1 MNATSNLSPPE
12 IILPGGGV
20 LEGVVILSQLVVVRP
35 QPINL
40 LLTVGVGVDQTHDGV
55 LQLVIEGVTRI
66 VGRVQIVIHGAVS
79 EMQYKV
85 SQGS

>member
-1 MNATSNLSPPE
+1 MQFSPPE

-20 LEGVVILSQLVVVRP
+20 LEGVMILSQLVVVRSE
-35 QPINL
+35 PINL
-40 LLTVGVGVDQTHDGV
+40 LLAVGVGVDQTHDGV

-66 VGRVQIVIHGAVS
+66 VSSIQVVIHGSVS